1 MDRPDLMQL
10 TDRFFEFTDQQL
22 ADLTAKEGIQH
33 LGLYV
38 SAPPN
43 QQGPPLLLIRQ
54 WSANE
59 RSLPAADADPYLR
72 LPHQSRRW
80 YPLQDAG
87 LILGALRAD
96 LDPQRSWNLSLDQRM
111 RRSAAAISHA
121 LGRDLECLQ
130 LRQELSQQNDQLRT
144 LVHQLRNP
152 LAALRTYAQLLMRR
166 LEADSSHR
174 PLVEGMLSEQR
185 QLGQYI
191 DVLDDLGQQ
200 RLPQQETLG
209 PTLLPPGPAAGE
221 ATMRSLLMPLLERAE
236 ATASLQGRPW
246 EGPQAWP
253 QWIDQPSQDGTIA
266 EIVANL
272 LENAFRYS
280 PAGCSVGLCL
290 LPDGLCVW
298 DDGPPIPIEE
308 REMIFERGA
317 RGSTGQDRAGTGLG
331 LALARSLAERQGRNL
346 SLCVEPTTI
355 APDLPAEGN
364 AFILNWPAETT
375 PGRAA

>member
-1 MDRPDLMQL
+1 MQL
-10 TDRFFEFTDQQL
+10 TDRFFEFADQQL

-59 RSLPAADADPYLR
+59 RSLPPADADPNLR
-72 LPHQSRRW
+72 LPHQRRRW

-96 LDPQRSWNLSLDQRM
+96 LDPQRSWTQTLDQRM

-152 LAALRTYAQLLMRR
+152 LAALRTYAQLLLRR

-191 DVLDDLGQQ
+191 DVLDGLGQQ
-200 RLPQQETLG
+200 RLPQQEPLG
-209 PTLLPPGPAAGE
+209 PTLLPPGPAEGE
-221 ATMRSLLMPLLERAE
+221 ATMQTLLMPLLERAE

-246 EGPQAWP
+246 RGPDLWP
-253 QWIDQPSQDGTIA
+253 QWIDLPSQDGTIA

-298 DDGPPIPIEE
+298 DNGPPIPLEE
-308 REMIFERGA
+308 RDLIFERGA

-331 LALARSLAERQGRNL
+331 LALARSLAEQQGRKL
-346 SLCVEPTTI
+346 TLCVEPSTI
-355 APDLPAEGN
+355 APDLPAQGN
-364 AFILNWPAETT
+364 AFVLSWPAGARPDPTT
-375 PGRAA
+375 